1 MKFAV
6 RLDVTREGGFEE
18 IPFDRF
24 EDALR
29 EFINQVDIERM
40 NIDCDSYEKCTDGFI
55 CELLGGED
63 LDCILRADFRY
74 GDGEIKRFEDICRE
88 EDNRIKR

>member
-6 RLDVTREGGFEE
+6 RLDVSREGGYEDL
-18 IPFDRF
+18 PFNRF
-24 EDALR
+24 EAALR

-88 EDNRIKR
+88 EDDRIKR